1 MGFPAA
7 LTGGGD
13 QVGTVVHVER
23 GTAVPLLECFVDR
36 RFRLHRADFE
46 AVYALGDGGGPGEN
60 LPYPFQMEAG
70 GVGEKDRPDPVSR
83 QSGNQFAHTRHRCGD
98 DRAERFKHRL
108 LVQLRSGLFPESFK
122 ILVRGEPSLFH
133 LVIQHEQFPRH
144 FRRRTVAQL
153 CKAEF
158 AAHLHAN
165 LSDIQ
170 RNHFPVHPV
179 SLRIDIGYFITFFL
193 KTPVAFLHFAP
204 WGKGTRFTF
213 YDLRAPLKI
222 GRAGWKMC
230 FAPHGR
236 NLARGWLSLS
246 SAICRITVPAAI
258 RVFFGRTNWGRFR
271 YSS

>member
-1 MGFPAA
+1 MNKQPVSQGFFEIRRAVETVGFPAA

-108 LVQLRSGLFPESFK
+108 LVQLRSGQFPESFK

-144 FRRRTVAQL
+144 FRRLTEKNTADRMGELNIVKKWWEYNRDL
-153 CKAEF
+153 MEV
-158 AAHLHAN
+158 N
-165 LSDIQ
+165 PDNS
-170 RNHFPVHPV
+170 PV
-179 SLRIDIGYFITFFL
+179 F
-193 KTPVAFLHFAP
+193 TPLVE
-204 WGKGTRFTF
+204 
-213 YDLRAPLKI
+213 
-222 GRAGWKMC
+222 
-230 FAPHGR
+230 
-236 NLARGWLSLS
+236 
-246 SAICRITVPAAI
+246 
-258 RVFFGRTNWGRFR
+258 VFHMD
-271 YSS
+271 